1 MKKIGSHEIAFLL
14 FQPVGCIKVFFLC
27 TNKTYLSFSIR
38 QESRLFCAGNREE
51 LHALRM
57 KQGFLPIL
65 GIYSPGIYLIITH
78 SRNQSIC
85 YCRFGTEL
93 LFAKN
98 RLKITYFWIQSNP
111 VINKRKAHKPSLY
124 SNIVWLSLH
133 AQRRFHMDLNFPS
146 IKLSGIKFLLSV
158 SETKMGGVAAI
169 TPSFSFSSK

>member
-1 MKKIGSHEIAFLL
+1 MKKIGSHEIASLL
-14 FQPVGCIKVFFLC
+14 FQPEGRIKVFFLC

-38 QESRLFCAGNREE
+38 QESRLFCAGNCEE
-51 LHALRM
+51 LHALQM
-57 KQGFLPIL
+57 KHGFLPIL

-78 SRNQSIC
+78 SRNKSIC

-98 RLKITYFWIQSNP
+98 RPKITYFWIRSNP
-111 VINKRKAHKPSLY
+111 AINKRKAHKPSLY

-133 AQRRFHMDLNFPS
+133 AQRKFHMDLNFPS
-146 IKLSGIKFLLSV
+146 IKLSGIKFLLRV
-158 SETKMGGVAAI
+158 SETKMGGAI